1 MVELIVVMLVM
12 GVLAAVA
19 LPRLMDRRA
28 LQERGFLDQL
38 RAFVQYGRKVALV
51 QRRDVCVLLAPGG
64 VSAVYAPGG
73 GACNPALP
81 VATPGSTEPFVIG
94 VPNGVALGG
103 VAQLRFDTT
112 GRPVPNANQVISVGA
127 NSFTVSRET
136 GIVF

>member
-1 MVELIVVMLVM
+1 MVELIVVMIVM

-38 RAFVQYGRKVALV
+38 RTLVQYSRKVALA
-51 QRRDVCVLLAPGG
+51 QRRDVCVLLAPAQVQVVYAGG
-64 VSAVYAPGG
+64 V
-73 GACNPALP
+73 ACNPATP
-81 VATPGSTEPFVIG
+81 VATPGSNDPFAIP